1 MRVMILIDK
10 THSVF
15 SHQHDRNSL
24 GAVSQIWTNVI
35 PKVKQVFFFFIS
47 LVMSA
52 RFGVS
57 RGAVFQKY
65 FFLTVNS
72 HLKILHII
80 TCSKILITRPEKLPL
95 RVTYQA
101 EKQLFFILSG

>member
-35 PKVKQVFFFFIS
+35 PKVKQVFFFFYLFS
-47 LVMSA
+47 DECQVWSEP
-52 RFGVS
+52 RRCFS
-57 RGAVFQKY
+57 KVF
-65 FFLTVNS
+65 FPHCEFAFEN
-72 HLKILHII
+72 I
-80 TCSKILITRPEKLPL
+80 TYNNL
-95 RVTYQA
+95 Q
-101 EKQLFFILSG
+101 